1 MESKF
6 FKKILNLGVLNLIN
20 GGFYSK
26 SLCGASPFIKIG
38 VYIEDR
44 MVLDGSP
51 VFQKYPDMACRSIKA
66 TAFHYSPFTT
76 ISENAEGKRSYTGLE
91 VNIFKTTAKK
101 LGLSYEIGPPTDGEK
116 WGRFSP
122 PNHFSGLMGDMQYER
137 SDVGWANLYPRL
149 SHGGRLFLAIF
160 LLCFFVLTI
169 GYRGGLVA
177 NLSIPFVPRPIDTV
191 KEVIADPRPVI
202 SFGENFKNDLSK
214 SDDPIIGQILENYKF
229 HYDFDGALR
238 NLSLG
243 TVIMAETLQSTLY
256 KIRAQFTN
264 KFGETT
270 IHTLRECLT
279 PYRVAFAL
287 QKHSIYKKPFSRVIQ
302 KLKEGGFVNKWLN
315 NEMDLVARL
324 QTKTSVLSTAEAK
337 PLSLNEFQAAG
348 LVYLCFLALSLIGLG
363 LELILHYSKR
373 LKATPTMYGRWN
385 TEY

>member
-1 MESKF
+1 MKP
-6 FKKILNLGVLNLIN
+6 KPL
-20 GGFYSK
+20 
-26 SLCGASPFIKIG
+26 P
-38 VYIEDR
+38 
-44 MVLDGSP
+44 
-51 VFQKYPDMACRSIKA
+51 QWMA
-66 TAFHYSPFTT
+66 
-76 ISENAEGKRSYTGLE
+76 
-91 VNIFKTTAKK
+91 
-101 LGLSYEIGPPTDGEK
+101 LGLPLQMYTWIAAFFTMIGALIFMYFYGYWSVLESNNHWTRMFFLLGAMVDESLPEIKTIK
-116 WGRFSP
+116 
-122 PNHFSGLMGDMQYER
+122 
-137 SDVGWANLYPRL
+137 

>member
-137 SDVGWANLYPRL
+137 SDV
-149 SHGGRLFLAIF
+149 
-160 LLCFFVLTI
+160 
-169 GYRGGLVA
+169 
-177 NLSIPFVPRPIDTV
+177 DTV